1 MRRRARLSSTSTP
14 TSTRSCGRRRRNPC
28 RPSSTISEPEHNGRS
43 RRSCHRCPSHS
54 ERLPV
59 TNSSDLRSAYD
70 ITAAARAVQPVLREF
85 SGFGD
90 RHRRTADEVI
100 EALEENGMFR
110 LFTPRRFGGLEIDL
124 ATLLSVTTALGEAD
138 GSAAWLVGVAASTSW
153 LMAHGS
159 PELQEEVRS

>member
-1 MRRRARLSSTSTP
+1 M
-14 TSTRSCGRRRRNPC
+14 
-28 RPSSTISEPEHNGRS
+28 
-43 RRSCHRCPSHS
+43 
-54 ERLPV
+54 

-110 LFTPRRFGGLEIDL
+110 LFTP
-124 ATLLSVTTALGEAD
+124 AD
-138 GSAAWLVGVAASTSW
+138 SADSRSTW
-153 LMAHGS
+153 
-159 PELQEEVRS
+159 PPCCR